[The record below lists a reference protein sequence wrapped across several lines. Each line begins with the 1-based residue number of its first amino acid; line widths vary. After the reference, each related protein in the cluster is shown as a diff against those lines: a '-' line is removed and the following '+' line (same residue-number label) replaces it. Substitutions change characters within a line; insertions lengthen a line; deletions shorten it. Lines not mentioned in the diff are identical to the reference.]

1 MINKLVD
8 LWEEQ
13 KKERKMLLCISII
26 IPIVVGTICFVLL
39 FYSPPVI
46 VVEPQKLD
54 VSISPG
60 NSTVKTISIGVI
72 GIGDRG
78 LTLSAVGPIVSW
90 VKFSKNNE
98 NFKNNITVEIDK
110 TQYINVNL
118 SLQSNITPGDYRGA
132 IEISHKRGKTEIP
145 VLVKIEG

>member
-1 MINKLVD
+1 MIDKIHD
-8 LWEEQ
+8 WWKEQ
-13 KKERKMLLCISII
+13 KRERKRPLCISII
-26 IPIVVGTICFVLL
+26 IIIIIVIVPVLILL
-39 FYSPPVI
+39 FHPAI

-78 LTLSAVGPIVSW
+78 VTLSAVGPIVSW

-145 VLVKIEG
+145 VLVKIGG

>member
-1 MINKLVD
+1 MIDKIHD
-8 LWEEQ
+8 WWKEQ
-13 KKERKMLLCISII
+13 KRERKRPLCISII
-26 IPIVVGTICFVLL
+26 IIIIVIVPVLILL
-39 FYSPPVI
+39 FHPAI

-78 LTLSAVGPIVSW
+78 VTLSAVGPIVSW